1 MSMILDVNTE
11 MWIKAL
17 SRIAAS
23 KNNNWYSLSD
33 ESYINRR
40 KLRNLIS
47 RKNDIFFLIKV
58 KKDGIT
64 NNWEIYQ
71 VTSDDKEKVINF
83 LDKNYDEYEII
94 FSCAINKVYRIE

>member
-1 MSMILDVNTE
+1 MILDVNTE

-47 RKNDIFFLIKV
+47 RKK
-58 KKDGIT
+58 
-64 NNWEIYQ
+64 
-71 VTSDDKEKVINF
+71 
-83 LDKNYDEYEII
+83 
-94 FSCAINKVYRIE
+94 